1 MSDALAKRASA
12 AGMAPATQMASKP
25 QAANAGRLR
34 EAARAFC
41 RNIPAVVG
49 LVLCVMI
56 VAAAIAG
63 PWLYAVEPFDTV
75 AAPLMAPGEEGAP
88 LLGTDYLGR
97 DLLAGL
103 IHGARATLLVGVL
116 ATLVAMGLGVVVG
129 ALSGYY
135 GGRVD
140 RMLMRLTEFFQVMP
154 PVLLAMVLII
164 LLKPTLLVQA
174 AAIGAASWTSAA
186 RLTRGEFLRIRHLD
200 YVAAART
207 MGATDGYLI
216 WRVILPAAL
225 PPLVISATLTIGAA
239 ILFESGLSF
248 LGLSNQN
255 VMSWGLMIGG
265 NRPYM
270 LDAWW
275 ATTMPGIA
283 IFVAVLAISL
293 VGDGLNEALN
303 PRLRER

>member
-1 MSDALAKRASA
+1 MNATSSADDPVAGSPASQR
-12 AGMAPATQMASKP
+12 PT
-25 QAANAGRLR
+25 R
-34 EAARAFC
+34 EAREPGALRIFC
-41 RNIPAVVG
+41 RNIPALVG
-49 LVLCVMI
+49 LVLCILI
-56 VAAAIAG
+56 VLGAVAG
-63 PWLYAVEPFDTV
+63 PWIYNVEPFDTV
-75 AAPLMAPGEEGAP
+75 GAPLAMPGEEGAP
-88 LLGTDYLGR
+88 PLGTDYLGR

-103 IHGARATLLVGVL
+103 IHGARATLLVGVAATVL
-116 ATLVAMGLGVVVG
+116 AMALGVVVG
-129 ALSGYY
+129 ALAGYY

-140 RMLMRLTEFFQVMP
+140 GWLMRLTEFFQVMP

-164 LLKPTLLVQA
+164 LLRPTLMVEA
-174 AAIGAASWTSAA
+174 VAIGAASWTSAA

-200 YVAAART
+200 YISASRT
-207 MGATDGYLI
+207 MGASDGYLI

-255 VMSWGLMIGG
+255 TMSWGLMIGG

-270 LDAWW
+270 LENWW
-275 ATTMPGIA
+275 ATTLPGAA
-283 IFVAVLAISL
+283 IFLSVLAVSL

>member
-1 MSDALAKRASA
+1 MTSSTSTSQPAARSRRA
-12 AGMAPATQMASKP
+12 
-25 QAANAGRLR
+25 R
-34 EAARAFC
+34 EALRIFC
-41 RNIPAVVG
+41 RNIPALVG
-49 LVLCVMI
+49 LVLCVFI
-56 VAAAIAG
+56 VGAAVFG
-63 PWLYAVEPFDTV
+63 PSVYQVEPFETV
-75 AAPLMAPGEEGAP
+75 AAPLLAPGEEGAP

-103 IHGARATLLVGVL
+103 IHGARATLLVGVF
-116 ATLVAMGLGVVVG
+116 ATLIAMLLGVVVG
-129 ALSGYY
+129 ALAGYY
-135 GGRVD
+135 GNRVD

-154 PVLLAMVLII
+154 PVLLAMVLIV

-174 AAIGAASWTSAA
+174 VAIGAASWTSAA
-186 RLTRGEFLRIRHLD
+186 RLTRGEFMRIRHLD

-207 MGATDGYLI
+207 MGASDGYLI

-275 ATTMPGIA
+275 ATTLPGMA
-283 IFVAVLAISL
+283 IFTAVLAISL
-293 VGDGLNEALN
+293 VGDGLNEVLN
-303 PRLRER
+303 PRLRQR

>member
-1 MSDALAKRASA
+1 MNASTTLADEA
-12 AGMAPATQMASKP
+12 AAPAMP
-25 QAANAGRLR
+25 AGRSAKTGRGKFR
-34 EAARAFC
+34 EAAQIFC
-41 RNIPAVVG
+41 RNIPALVG
-49 LVLCVMI
+49 LVLCVLI
-56 VAAAIAG
+56 VAAAIIG
-63 PWLYAVEPFDTV
+63 PSIYHVEPFETV
-75 AAPLMAPGEEGAP
+75 AAPLLAPGEDGAP

-116 ATLVAMGLGVVVG
+116 ATLLAMLLGVVVG
-129 ALSGYY
+129 ALAGYY

-154 PVLLAMVLII
+154 PVLLAMVLIV
-164 LLKPTLLVQA
+164 LLQPTLLVQA

-186 RLTRGEFLRIRHLD
+186 RLTRGEFMRIRHLD

-207 MGATDGYLI
+207 MGASDSYLI
-216 WRVILPAAL
+216 WRVILPAAM

-275 ATTMPGIA
+275 ATTMPGAA
-283 IFVAVLAISL
+283 IFTSVLAISL
-293 VGDGLNEALN
+293 VGDGLNEVLN

>member
-1 MSDALAKRASA
+1 MTATTLKEAHPAAALPA
-12 AGMAPATQMASKP
+12 AAPSPARRRMAQ
-25 QAANAGRLR
+25 LR
-34 EAARAFC
+34 EATRLYAR
-41 RNIPAVVG
+41 NVPAVVG
-49 LVLCVMI
+49 LLLCLFI
-56 VAAAIAG
+56 VAAAIVG
-63 PWLYAVEPFDTV
+63 PSVYAVDPFETV
-75 AAPLMAPGEEGAP
+75 SAPLLAPGEEGAP

-103 IHGARATLLVGVL
+103 VHGARATLLVGVL
-116 ATLVAMGLGVVVG
+116 ATVLAMSFGVVVG
-129 ALSGYY
+129 ALAGYH

-140 RMLMRLTEFFQVMP
+140 RLLMRVTEFFQVMP
-154 PVLLAMVLII
+154 PVLLAMVLIV
-164 LLKPTLLVQA
+164 LLRPTLLVQA
-174 AAIGAASWTSAA
+174 LAIGAASWTSAA
-186 RLTRGEFLRIRHLD
+186 RLTRGEFMRIRHLD

-207 MGATDGYLI
+207 MGASDGYLI
-216 WRVILPAAL
+216 WRVILPAAM

-275 ATTMPGIA
+275 ATTLPGIA
-283 IFVAVLAISL
+283 IFTAVLAISL
-293 VGDGLNEALN
+293 VGDGLNEVLN